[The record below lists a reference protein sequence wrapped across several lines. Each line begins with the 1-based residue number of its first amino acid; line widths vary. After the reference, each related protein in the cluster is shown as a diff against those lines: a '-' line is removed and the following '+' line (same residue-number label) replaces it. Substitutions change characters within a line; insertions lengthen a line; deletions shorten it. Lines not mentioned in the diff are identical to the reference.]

1 MKLRFKCL
9 LFLLFPLLAQAHNGG
24 TAYKKTIVKAFTVS
38 DNAALSISNK
48 YGKIIFHAWN
58 KNEIKATIT
67 ITGFG
72 KNEDQARS
80 IAELVDIDTD
90 KSTGTA
96 VSMRTAYNPARA
108 NSGWFSWGGKMDSKD
123 YVNIDYDVYIP
134 QSLQK
139 LMVENQF
146 GDVIADRFTFPVM
159 LDMNYCTFDIREA
172 ADLTFRIN
180 YCDKGKIGKAGKV
193 TVKGNYS
200 TIRADQLGSLETSS
214 NYSEYTIGKL
224 GSLKIAANYD
234 DYKIETADQLSG
246 RCTYSD
252 VRVGEL
258 QQEIDMRMTYGD
270 VKVDKVGS
278 GFKQADFQL
287 TYSDLKI
294 NFARR
299 QPLSI
304 NVNLVNGDLRTGGL
318 ELKNVISNKK
328 NSTLNYTAQAGG
340 GSESSPVIKVQGT
353 NSDVKLDIF

>member
-9 LFLLFPLLAQAHNGG
+9 LFLLLPLLAQAHNGG
-24 TAYKKTIVKAFTVS
+24 TAYKKTIVKDFTVS
-38 DNAALSISNK
+38 DNATLSIVNK

-72 KNEDQARS
+72 KTDEQARS

-90 KSTGTA
+90 KSSSTA
-96 VSMRTAYNPARA
+96 VSMRTAYSP
-108 NSGWFSWGGKMDSKD
+108 SKGGSSWFSWGGKMDSKD
-123 YVNIDYDVYIP
+123 YVNIDYDIYIP

-139 LMVENQF
+139 LVVENQF
-146 GDVIADRFTFPVM
+146 GDVIADKFTFPAM

-172 ADLTFRIN
+172 EDLTFRIN

-193 TVKGNYS
+193 NVKGNYS
-200 TIRADQLGSLETSS
+200 TIRADKLDALETSS
-214 NYSEYTIGKL
+214 NYSEYTVGKL

-234 DYKIETADQLSG
+234 DYKVESADWVEG

-252 VRVGEL
+252 VRVAEL
-258 QQEIDMRMTYGD
+258 QQGMNMRMTYGD
-270 VKVDKVGS
+270 VKVLKVGS

-287 TYSDLKI
+287 TYSDLKMA
-294 NFARR
+294 FSRR

-304 NVNLVNGDLRTGGL
+304 HANLVNGDLDTGGL
-318 ELKNVISNKK
+318 ELKNTVSNKRG
-328 NSTLNYTAQAGG
+328 STLNFSAQAGG
-340 GSESSPVIKVQGT
+340 GSESSPYIKIQGT
-353 NSDVKLDIF
+353 NSDVNLDIF